1 MFAVRTTTFTTW
13 LGMGER
19 WGVERCGKGIRGD
32 ICMQDRGGDEG
43 DGEGRGEV
51 GRSEGLMAWMWEVGN
66 GGEGRMRC
74 GE

>member
-43 DGEGRGEV
+43 DGEG
-51 GRSEGLMAWMWEVGN
+51 
-66 GGEGRMRC
+66 
-74 GE
+74 